1 MANIITDNLIQSK
14 PAMDSIERFC
24 DRYVTFTDKN
34 TDKRNERKN
43 YENEA

>member
-24 DRYVTFTDKN
+24 VFAIDMSLQVSCQVV
-34 TDKRNERKN
+34 
-43 YENEA
+43 A